1 MSYAPPP
8 PRIATMRE
16 AAEFLRLSD
25 TSIRRMVK
33 AGKLKPFKIGSST
46 RFWLSDLEA
55 LGATR

>member
-25 TSIRRMVK
+25 TSIRRLVK
-33 AGKLKPFKIGSST
+33 AGRLKPFKIGGST
-46 RFWLSDLEA
+46 RYWVHDLEA
-55 LGATR
+55 LAAPK